1 MHGIIFTAIL
11 LPSFAT
17 VFCQAPWVVQ
27 NLPDGLE
34 ERQGVRLLG
43 DTALTD
49 HILRGRESINSSL
62 PEDASSP
69 VLPSAQAAQISV
81 APKEMDEAPPSHLQ
95 AFWIDRATIAI
106 PSAQARPDGIYKL
119 FSDERA
125 ALQVTLKGIQG
136 GISVSLA
143 PGSALTAR
151 QMERFPQLRSGY
163 AILNFPEAWAEEQAH
178 RFLTGE
184 LIVSVQKADG
194 SLQYATGVQTA
205 GVLDDLYAY
214 SGTLGPMIRNAT
226 DSESAWHDF
235 PDDAAGFA
243 KIKVWAP
250 TAQEMHLRLY
260 LDAAQVSPS
269 QVVPMHRH
277 GGVWVAVIERKWVG
291 CYYLIDEVVYAPG
304 AHAIVENIV
313 TDPYSIDLSTNGT
326 KSRLSDI
333 ITNEN
338 KPAGW
343 DEHVSPPLPHFTDL
357 SIYELHIR
365 DFSIADETVPAA
377 HRGTYLAFTDTESD
391 GMKHLHAL
399 AASGM
404 KAVHLLPTFHFDG
417 VDEDRSKW
425 KSTGNLTQYSSSSDQ
440 QQAAVSAVQSADG
453 YNWGYAPIHFLAPEG
468 AYATNPYNRIR
479 EYRAMVMALHRSG
492 LRVIQDVVFN
502 HTSGFGQQA
511 ASVLDKIVP
520 NYYNR
525 LDANGVLLTSTCCAD
540 TATEHLMMAKL
551 QQDAVLWNAKYYKID
566 GFRFDLMSFTFI
578 DNLREISKALSAL
591 TMAKDGV
598 DGSKIYIY
606 GEGWDF
612 GETAH
617 SALGMN
623 ASQLNLH
630 GTGIGSFNDRI
641 RDGLR
646 GGEIA
651 GDPRVQGFTT
661 GLFTDPNS
669 YTKHTMTESSQ
680 KSELLRQE
688 AWIRAGLAGNLRDI
702 RIPDGSGA
710 IVPAS
715 QIDYHG
721 HATGY
726 ADAPDETV
734 NYASVHDDQSLFDAI
749 QLKASLADSI
759 HLRTRRQ
766 ILAMSVVALGQGI
779 PFFMGGDDLLRSK
792 DMDSDSYDSGDWFN
806 HIDWRGKANNWGTGL
821 PLAPHNR
828 MRWEI
833 EQPLLSNPSLNPA
846 PEDIRLA
853 EMTFREFLKIR
864 YSSPL
869 FRMTTSR
876 EIETHLH
883 FLNVGPEH
891 IPGTIV
897 MMLDSGKGT
906 SGGYKHVVVVFN
918 ATLSQQTI
926 TSVPFRKLHLQL
938 HPVQRTS
945 SDPVAR
951 KARFDRVS
959 GTVVIP
965 PLTTAVF
972 VSRR

>member
-1 MHGIIFTAIL
+1 MIFWQSDTRFSLSTIHTAEIAHGRPPFDSTWLQNKLLKIMAMLSIGIASATSLAATAR
-11 LPSFAT
+11 A
-17 VFCQAPWVVQ
+17 
-27 NLPDGLE
+27 D
-34 ERQGVRLLG
+34 
-43 DTALTD
+43 
-49 HILRGRESINSSL
+49 
-62 PEDASSP
+62 
-69 VLPSAQAAQISV
+69 
-81 APKEMDEAPPSHLQ
+81 APKKLNEAPPSHLQ
-95 AFWIDRATIAI
+95 AFWIDRATILI
-106 PSAQARPDGIYKL
+106 PRAQVCPDGTYKL
-119 FSDERA
+119 FSDEQA

-136 GISVSLA
+136 GISVPLA
-143 PGSALTAR
+143 PGNALTE
-151 QMERFPQLRSGY
+151 QQIDRFPQLRSGY
-163 AILNFPEAWAEEQAH
+163 AVLKFSKAWTEEQAH

-214 SGTLGPMIRNAT
+214 SGTLGPMIRNST
-226 DSESAWHDF
+226 VSESAWHDF
-235 PDDAAGFA
+235 PDDAAGVA

-250 TAQEMHLRLY
+250 TAQKMHLRLY

-277 GGVWVAVIERKWVG
+277 GGVWVAVLDRKWVG
-291 CYYLIDEVVYAPG
+291 YYYLIDEVVYAPG
-304 AHAIVENIV
+304 AYAIVEDIV

-326 KSRLSDI
+326 KSRLCDI
-333 ITNEN
+333 TASEN
-338 KPAGW
+338 RPAGW
-343 DEHVSPPLPHFTDL
+343 NEHVSPHLAHFTDL

-365 DFSIADETVPAA
+365 DFSIADQTVLAA

-417 VDEDRSKW
+417 VDEDRANW
-425 KSTGNLTQYSSSSDQ
+425 KNTGDLTRYSSSSDQ
-440 QQAAVSAVQSADG
+440 QQAAVAAVQSADG
-453 YNWGYAPIHFLAPEG
+453 YNWGYAPIHYLAPEG

-502 HTSGFGQQA
+502 HTSGFGQQSS
-511 ASVLDKIVP
+511 SVLDKIVP

-525 LDANGVLLTSTCCAD
+525 LDANGVLLTNTCCAD

-551 QQDAVLWNAKYYKID
+551 QQDAILWNAKYYKID

-578 DNLREISKALSAL
+578 DNLRNIRRALSAL
-591 TMAKDGV
+591 TLAKDGV

-612 GETAH
+612 GETAYN
-617 SALGMN
+617 ALGTN

-646 GGEIA
+646 GGDIA
-651 GDPRVQGFTT
+651 GDPRVQGFAT

-669 YTKHTMTESSQ
+669 YTKNAMTESLQ
-680 KSELLRQE
+680 KAELLRQE
-688 AWIRAGLAGNLRDI
+688 AWICAGLAGNLRNI

-726 ADAPDETV
+726 ADTPDETV
-734 NYASVHDDQSLFDAI
+734 NYVSVHDDQSLFDAI
-749 QLKASLADSI
+749 QLKSSLADSI
-759 HLRTRRQ
+759 QVRTRRQ

-779 PFFMGGDDLLRSK
+779 PFFMGADDLLRSK

-806 HIDWRGKANNWGTGL
+806 HIDWSGKANNWGTGL

-828 MRWEI
+828 MRWEM
-833 EQPLLSNPSLNPA
+833 EQPLLSDPSLEPA

-853 EMTFREFLKIR
+853 KNTFREFLKIR

-869 FRMTTSR
+869 FRMPTSS

-897 MMLDSGKGT
+897 MMLDSGERTNGN
-906 SGGYKHVVVVFN
+906 YKHAVVVFN
-918 ATLSQQTI
+918 ATLLQQTI
-926 TSVPFRKLHLQL
+926 TSVPLRKLPLRL
-938 HPVQRTS
+938 HPVLKTS
-945 SDPVAR
+945 FDPVAR

-965 PLTTAVF
+965 PLTTAIF
-972 VSRR
+972 VSLT

>member
-1 MHGIIFTAIL
+1 MNSWQSDTWFSHSTIHTAEIAHGRPPLDSSWLQNKLLKLVAMLSITIAATTSLATTA
-11 LPSFAT
+11 
-17 VFCQAPWVVQ
+17 
-27 NLPDGLE
+27 
-34 ERQGVRLLG
+34 R
-43 DTALTD
+43 TD
-49 HILRGRESINSSL
+49 
-62 PEDASSP
+62 
-69 VLPSAQAAQISV
+69 
-81 APKEMDEAPPSHLQ
+81 APKELNEAPPSHLQ
-95 AFWIDRATIAI
+95 AFWIDRATILI
-106 PSAQARPDGIYKL
+106 PRAQVCPDGIYTL
-119 FSDERA
+119 FSDEHG

-136 GISVSLA
+136 GISVPLA

-163 AILNFPEAWAEEQAH
+163 AVLNFPEAWTGEQAH

-214 SGTLGPMIRNAT
+214 SGTLGPVIRNST
-226 DSESAWHDF
+226 VSEGAWHDF

-250 TAQEMHLRLY
+250 TAQDMHLRLY

-269 QVVPMHRH
+269 QVIPMHRH
-277 GGVWVAVIERKWVG
+277 GGVWVAVIDRKWVG
-291 CYYLIDEVVYAPG
+291 YYYLIDEVVYAPG
-304 AHAIVENIV
+304 AHAIVEDIV

-326 KSRLSDI
+326 KSRLCDI
-333 ITNEN
+333 TANEN
-338 KPAGW
+338 KQAGW
-343 DEHVSPPLPHFTDL
+343 DEHVSPHLPHFTDL

-365 DFSIADETVPAA
+365 DFSIADETVPDA

-391 GMKHLHAL
+391 GMKHLRAL

-417 VDEDRSKW
+417 VDEDRANW
-425 KSTGNLTQYSSSSDQ
+425 KSTGDLTQYSSSSDQ
-440 QQAAVSAVQSADG
+440 QQAAVAAVQSADG
-453 YNWGYAPIHFLAPEG
+453 YNWGYAPIHYLALEG
-468 AYATNPYNRIR
+468 AYAANPNNRIR

-502 HTSGFGQQA
+502 HTSGFGRESS
-511 ASVLDKIVP
+511 SVLDKIVP

-525 LDANGVLLTSTCCAD
+525 LDANGVILTNTCCAD

-551 QQDAVLWNAKYYKID
+551 QQDTVLWNAKYYKID

-578 DNLREISKALSAL
+578 DNLRNIRKALSAL
-591 TMAKDGV
+591 TLAKDGV
-598 DGSKIYIY
+598 DGSRIYIY

-612 GETAH
+612 GETSH
-617 SALGMN
+617 DALGMN

-646 GGEIA
+646 GGDIA
-651 GDPRVQGFTT
+651 GDPRVQGFAT

-680 KSELLRQE
+680 KAELLRQE

-710 IVPAS
+710 IVHAS

-726 ADAPDETV
+726 ADTPAETV
-734 NYASVHDDQSLFDAI
+734 NYVSVHDDQTLFDAI
-749 QLKASLADSI
+749 QLKSSLADSI
-759 HLRTRRQ
+759 QVRTRRQ
-766 ILAMSVVALGQGI
+766 ILAMSVVALAEGI
-779 PFFMGGDDLLRSK
+779 PFFMGADDLLRSK

-806 HIDWRGKANNWGTGL
+806 HIDWSGKTSNWGTGL
-821 PLAPHNR
+821 PLARHNR
-828 MRWEI
+828 MRWEM
-833 EQPLLSNPSLNPA
+833 EQPLLSDPSLKPA

-853 EMTFREFLKIR
+853 ETTFREFLKIR
-864 YSSPL
+864 YSSGL
-869 FRMTTSR
+869 FRLSTSR

-906 SGGYKHVVVVFN
+906 NGDYKHIVVVFN

-926 TSVPFRKLHLQL
+926 TSVPLRKLHLRL
-938 HPVQRTS
+938 HPVLRTS
-945 SDPVAR
+945 FDPVAR

-965 PLTTAVF
+965 PLTTAIF
-972 VSRR
+972 VSLT